1 MCACRA
7 SGDTLPPM
15 QVHRPRHGRFLE
27 DFAVGDS
34 WLHPRG
40 FSVSRTMSRLFA
52 TAFYETRPM
61 YFSAVDA
68 KKAGYA
74 DLPVHPLLVLG
85 MAMSLGMEA
94 DSEQA
99 IAHLGFRDL
108 YLHRPIYPDMMLRTM
123 TQVLDVAVKGDE
135 HPGVV
140 ELRSAVVGDDR
151 LPVIHYRRSMLVRRR
166 PAEFDARP
174 IDVDPVPFPD
184 LNVRSWFPPAMESW
198 PVAPDYSEGDV
209 ILHQSRR
216 TVTDEHVTWASW
228 LGSTHPAHFDQLYP
242 GDAEPVGSGPE
253 VHSSLVLAWAA
264 GLAGRDTVQSAVAEI
279 GYDDGHEA
287 APIRTG
293 DTISVLSKVLD
304 RVAVE
309 EGTEMAFRLVA
320 IKNQTA
326 DEGWEEWGASIFE
339 SELGKGEASRVQN
352 KVLEITRRVLFAP
365 TPLEVVPGRAR
376 SLRVVPE
383 S

>member
-1 MCACRA
+1 
-7 SGDTLPPM
+7 
-15 QVHRPRHGRFLE
+15 
-27 DFAVGDS
+27 
-34 WLHPRG
+34 
-40 FSVSRTMSRLFA
+40 MSRLFA

-68 KKAGYA
+68 NKAGYT

-108 YLHRPIYPDMMLRTM
+108 YFHRPIYPDMVLRTI

-140 ELRSAVVGDDR
+140 ELQSAVVGDDG

-166 PAEFDARP
+166 PSGLDASPVDAGQAE
-174 IDVDPVPFPD
+174 FPD
-184 LNVRSWFPPAMESW
+184 LDIRSWFPPAMESW
-198 PVAPDYSEGDV
+198 PAAPGYRKGDV

-242 GDAEPVGSGPE
+242 GNEEPSSAGPE

-264 GLAGRDTVQSAVAEI
+264 GLAGRDTVQHAVAEI

-287 APIRTG
+287 APLVTG
-293 DTISVLSKVLD
+293 DTISVLSRLLD
-304 RVAVE
+304 RTAVE
-309 EGTEMAFRLVA
+309 EGTEMTFRLVA

-326 DEGWEEWGASIFE
+326 DDAWDQWGAAIFDP
-339 SELGKGEASRVQN
+339 ELSKEPKERVEN
-352 KVLEITRRVLFAP
+352 KVLEINRRVLFAP
-365 TPLEVVPGRAR
+365 TPLEVVPGQSPPLRIVR
-376 SLRVVPE
+376 S
-383 S
+383 

>member
-1 MCACRA
+1 
-7 SGDTLPPM
+7 M
-15 QVHRPRHGRFLE
+15 QVYRPQHGRFLE
-27 DFAVGDS
+27 DFTVSDS

-68 KKAGYA
+68 KKAGYI

-108 YLHRPIYPDMMLRTM
+108 YLHRPVYPDMMLRTM
-123 TQVLDVAVKGDE
+123 TQVLDVAIKGHE

-140 ELRSAVVGDDR
+140 ELQSAVVGDDG

-166 PAEFDARP
+166 PTGFEAARME
-174 IDVDPVPFPD
+174 ILPVEFPD
-184 LNVRSWFPPAMESW
+184 LSARSWFPPAMGSW
-198 PVAPDYSEGDV
+198 PPAPDYRVGDV
-209 ILHQSRR
+209 ILHQNRR

-242 GDAEPVGSGPE
+242 EGEESLLGGPE

-287 APIRTG
+287 APMGTG
-293 DTISVLSKVLD
+293 DTIAVLSKVLD
-304 RVAVE
+304 RSAVE

-326 DEGWEEWGASIFE
+326 DEAWEQWGPSIFDP
-339 SELGKGEASRVQN
+339 ELGKPEGQRVPN

-365 TPLEVVPGRAR
+365 TPLEVVSPDAP
-376 SLRVVPE
+376 SLRVVRDR
-383 S
+383 

>member
-1 MCACRA
+1 
-7 SGDTLPPM
+7 M

-27 DFAVGDS
+27 DFSIGDS

-61 YFSAVDA
+61 YFSVVDA
-68 KKAGYA
+68 KKAGYV

-108 YLHRPIYPDMMLRTM
+108 YFHRPVYPDMMLRTM
-123 TQVLDVAVKGDE
+123 TQVLDVAIKGDQ

-140 ELRSAVVGDDR
+140 ELQSAVVGDDG

-166 PAEFDARP
+166 PEGIEANP
-174 IDVDPVPFPD
+174 VDEETDTSEPAGFPD
-184 LNVRSWFPPAMESW
+184 LNIRSWFPPAMDSW
-198 PVAPDYSEGDV
+198 PVAPDYSQSDV

-242 GDAEPVGSGPE
+242 GNEGASSRGPE

-264 GLAGRDTVQSAVAEI
+264 GLAGRDTVQDAIAEI

-287 APIRTG
+287 APLVTG
-293 DTISVLSKVLD
+293 DTLAVMSRVLD

-309 EGTEMAFRLVA
+309 EGTEMTFRLVA
-320 IKNQTA
+320 IKNQTSDDA
-326 DEGWEEWGASIFE
+326 WEQWGETIFE
-339 SELGKGEASRVQN
+339 SELAKEPKNRVEN
-352 KVLEITRRVLFAP
+352 KVLEINRRVLFAP
-365 TPLEVVPGRAR
+365 TPLEVVPGQSP
-376 SLRVVPE
+376 SLRIVRG
-383 S
+383 

>member
-1 MCACRA
+1 M
-7 SGDTLPPM
+7 G
-15 QVHRPRHGRFLE
+15 E
-27 DFAVGDS
+27 S

-40 FSVSRTMSRLFA
+40 FSVSRTMTRLFS

-61 YFSAVDA
+61 YFSVVDA
-68 KKAGYA
+68 NKAGYT

-108 YLHRPIYPDMMLRTM
+108 GFHRPVYPDMMLRT
-123 TQVLDVAVKGDE
+123 TTRVLDVAVRGDD

-140 ELRSAVVGDDR
+140 ELQSAGVGDDGV
-151 LPVIHYRRSMLVRRR
+151 PVIHYRRSMLVRRR
-166 PAEFDARP
+166 TTETEPPP
-174 IDVDPVPFPD
+174 IETEPVDFPD
-184 LNVRSWFPPAMESW
+184 LGVRKWFPPAQGTW
-198 PVAPDYSEGDV
+198 PPAPAYGRGDV

-242 GDAEPVGSGPE
+242 GDETPAGAGPE

-264 GLAGRDTVQSAVAEI
+264 GLAGRDTVQAAVAEI

-287 APIRTG
+287 APLVTG
-293 DTISVLSKVLD
+293 DTVSVLSKVLD
-304 RVAVE
+304 RTAVE

-320 IKNQTA
+320 VKNQTA
-326 DEGWEEWGASIFE
+326 DDAWAQWGDTIFDA
-339 SELGKGEASRVQN
+339 ELAKEPPQRVPN

-365 TPLEVVPGRAR
+365 TPLEIVPGESP
-376 SLRVVPE
+376 SLRVVRE
-383 S
+383 